1 MIAGQ
6 LRFGR
11 AARLAL
17 LVGVVL
23 GGWSLAVAR
32 TAPACSLA
40 GGSLAAALAG
50 LVAGWSLVGA
60 GLAAWA
66 RRPFRRFGPLLV
78 AAGLVWFLAGWDNPG
93 IGVPMAF
100 TAGLVLHAM
109 PSSGWSCGLGVSRR
123 AAAVPSGMGRGG
135 DCL

>member
-6 LRFGR
+6 VRFGR
-11 AARLAL
+11 AARLALL

-23 GGWSLAVAR
+23 GGWSLAIAR
-32 TAPACSLA
+32 TAPAYSLA

-66 RRPFRRFGPLLV
+66 RRPSSRFGPLL
-78 AAGLVWFLAGWDNPG
+78 GGCRPG
-93 IGVPMAF
+93 VVPRR
-100 TAGLVLHAM
+100 
-109 PSSGWSCGLGVSRR
+109 LG
-123 AAAVPSGMGRGG
+123 
-135 DCL
+135 